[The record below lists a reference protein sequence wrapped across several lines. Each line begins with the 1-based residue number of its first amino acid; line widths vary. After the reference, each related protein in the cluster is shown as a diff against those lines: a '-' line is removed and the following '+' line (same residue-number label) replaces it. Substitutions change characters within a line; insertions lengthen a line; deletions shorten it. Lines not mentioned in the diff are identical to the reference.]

1 MKTTA
6 KSGINLWCAR
16 GFIFQ
21 ANYYIWFMNEVK
33 IFEHKEIRSVYY
45 KNEWYFAVVDV
56 VEVVAESSNPSEYLK
71 KLRRRDPELGKGW
84 GQIVHPLSIETK
96 GGMQR
101 TNCANKEGILRII
114 QSIPSKNAEPF
125 KRWLA
130 KVGSQAIDEKN
141 NKRIVAF
148 KKLKESQKRL
158 YDNAIERGISP
169 EEFEQILDAGDFS
182 LFGGVDIKAKY
193 GVAKNEKADEHMN
206 TLLLYGKGFAT
217 EITNHNTSRDNLK
230 SSEEMSEEHQSNNS
244 LIRQNLLDKNI
255 VPEELPAEKRIEIE
269 KLEGDDTNKLDD

>member
-1 MKTTA
+1 
-6 KSGINLWCAR
+6 
-16 GFIFQ
+16 
-21 ANYYIWFMNEVK
+21 MNEVK
-33 IFEHKEIRSVYY
+33 LFESKNIRTVFY

-71 KLRRRDPELGKGW
+71 KLRKRDPELGKGW

-96 GGMQR
+96 GGIQK

-125 KRWLA
+125 KVWLA
-130 KVGSQAIDEKN
+130 KVGSRAIDEKN
-141 NKRIVAF
+141 NKRIAAF

-169 EEFEQILDAGDFS
+169 VDFEKILDAGDFS
-182 LFGGVDIKAKY
+182 LFGGVDIKKKY
-193 GVAKNEKADEHMN
+193 GIADSDKLDEHLD

-217 EITNHNTSRDNLK
+217 EITNHNTSKDNLQG
-230 SSEEMSEEHQSNNS
+230 EQDVTEEHQSNNL

-255 VPEELPAEKRIEIE
+255 VPEDLPPQKRIDVE
-269 KLEGDDTNKLDD
+269 KIDENPSKKLDK